1 MLRPRDLGDE
11 GVVDGVRR
19 LAAPDGQRRAH
30 ELVVT
35 RHPADPIGDVGGAAG
50 GGAAFELVGA
60 EAVELAQRARPL
72 ARDGTQLGACR
83 VIGSTADADRVTQG
97 EQPRVFLGQR
107 RRDCVGGLRVC
118 SVVRQRFSSSTVAAV
133 AAVELST
140 QG

>member
-1 MLRPRDLGDE
+1 MLRPRDLGGE
-11 GVVDGVRR
+11 GVVDGARR
-19 LAAPDGQRRAH
+19 LAAPDGQRCPH

-72 ARDGTQLGACR
+72 ARDGTQLGAGR
-83 VIGSTADADRVTQG
+83 VIGPTADADRVTQG
-97 EQPRVFLGQR
+97 EQPRVLLGQR
-107 RRDCVGGLRVC
+107 RCGLRVC